1 MRLLARSGRRAE
13 ALAQY
18 EACRAV
24 LADELRV
31 EPETETKTKTTQL
44 AGRIRDGELEILPA
58 THARPPTL
66 PPPCFLIEG
75 TDDASL
81 PLFVA
86 RDQELARLATF
97 ADQALEGTGRVAFVT
112 GGPGQGK
119 SALLGEFVRRA
130 MENSSEKTY
139 SSSLACT
146 CVRHG
151 VEVYSI
157 SGWLSVGLNWTL
169 DNESPVVPIVPGPAS
184 WPLSKLEYERLH

>member
-1 MRLLARSGRRAE
+1 MDLEPWDETARRQVMRLLARSGRRAE

-86 RDQELARLATF
+86 RDQEPARFLATF

-112 GGPGQGK
+112 GGPGQARA
-119 SALLGEFVRRA
+119 SRRCWA
-130 MENSSEKTY
+130 
-139 SSSLACT
+139 SSSVARWRTPPKKRILHRWL
-146 CVRHG
+146 VL
-151 VEVYSI
+151 V
-157 SGWLSVGLNWTL
+157 SGTELRYTRYRVG
-169 DNESPVVPIVPGPAS
+169 
-184 WPLSKLEYERLH
+184 